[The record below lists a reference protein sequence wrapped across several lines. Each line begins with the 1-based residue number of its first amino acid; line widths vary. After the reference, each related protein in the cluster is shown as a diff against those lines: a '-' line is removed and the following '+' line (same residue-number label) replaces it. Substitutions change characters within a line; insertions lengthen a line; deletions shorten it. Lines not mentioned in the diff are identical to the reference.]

1 MTAKNAAEAFYNG
14 ELEAE
19 LRRLGKENTPFFSDR
34 DRENHMELVESL
46 RKETIYPHPPSE
58 CSSDCKAR
66 GMQD

>member
-46 RKETIYPHPPSE
+46 RSIVSKEDHVSGNFVI
-58 CSSDCKAR
+58 
-66 GMQD
+66 